1 MITIAIGNLLF
12 GIMVLGVVA
21 VAATPA
27 WLFIQVMKRRQR
39 RVDRARALARLRE
52 EAA

>member
-1 MITIAIGNLLF
+1 MITIAVGNLLF

-27 WLFIQVMKRRQR
+27 WLFLELMKRRQR
-39 RVDRARALARLRE
+39 RADHARALARLRE
-52 EAA
+52 AA

>member
-12 GIMVLGVVA
+12 GLVVLGVIA

-39 RVDRARALARLRE
+39 RADHARALARLRE
-52 EAA
+52 AA

>member
-12 GIMVLGVVA
+12 GLVVLGVIA

-27 WLFIQVMKRRQR
+27 WLFIRVMKRRQR
-39 RVDRARALARLRE
+39 RADHARALARLRE
-52 EAA
+52 AA